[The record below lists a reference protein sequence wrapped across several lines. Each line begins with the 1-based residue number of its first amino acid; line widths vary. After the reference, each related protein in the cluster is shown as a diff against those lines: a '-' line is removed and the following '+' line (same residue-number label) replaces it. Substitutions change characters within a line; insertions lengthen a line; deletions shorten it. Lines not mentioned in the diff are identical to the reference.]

1 MSFCC
6 LCLSSLSWGDS
17 RNAGGARYSAGG
29 GGILRLATSS
39 SSSMYESLLY
49 LALNF
54 RPVVLV
60 GSFVDEVS
68 GVGRGESM
76 VTDCG

>member
-1 MSFCC
+1 MAQDLLLGEEAYFVFFVVDVFSH
-6 LCLSSLSWGDS
+6 
-17 RNAGGARYSAGG
+17 
-29 GGILRLATSS
+29 
-39 SSSMYESLLY
+39 ESLLY
-49 LALNF
+49 LALKF

-76 VTDCG
+76 VTACRF